1 MHTVTVKM
9 ITRNQDHRGV
19 ILASPSLPSF
29 TAVMHPNLLVA
40 YFAPISI
47 HCHVNN
53 TNARRV
59 MWIRAVNM
67 SANCRTENKKQ
78 DLLSNH
84 DKSDVHCLGTTAENQ
99 AQARGLLCV
108 HFDEVNHLP
117 VASGFGGP
125 LTSRPKPGN
134 LFRRGS
140 RQEVSAF
147 DIMPSEHALN
157 F

>member
-84 DKSDVHCLGTTAENQ
+84 DKSDVHCLGTPAETKL
-99 AQARGLLCV
+99 RHVGC
-108 HFDEVNHLP
+108 F
-117 VASGFGGP
+117 AST
-125 LTSRPKPGN
+125 LMKSTTY
-134 LFRRGS
+134 
-140 RQEVSAF
+140 Q
-147 DIMPSEHALN
+147 
-157 F
+157 